1 VDNANYENEIDL
13 ELALQKAEGGE
24 SINQTIVVPKQP
36 PRLFRRG
43 SSDISETTYED
54 DEVIDLVTMLCQSKA
69 ANIMVEAIN
78 SNPRKDG
85 EPVISI
91 IKEAL
96 KGGMHVVSA
105 NKTPLAHCDDIN
117 FQEVYWELQE
127 LAAQNSVKYLH
138 ESAGKFIVCL
148 YLIVFVTACTNIC
161 YYHLFP
167 HPVMDGVPIFSLWKY
182 TMPHAKLTSIRGC
195 LNSTTTMIITRM
207 EGNLEGVGGS
217 SFQVA
222 LDICKEMGIVEADES
237 LDIDG
242 YDAAVKL
249 RALLV
254 VLSSSDEANRVIL
267 PTMDEIPKESIR
279 SLKREDIKEAY
290 ANGKKK
296 YRLVATANLIEE
308 ESNSN
313 DTPTKRWEAA
323 VRLQLI
329 EPSDPLYNLTGADA
343 SVQLSTD
350 VLGPVTVVSTN
361 PTLKDTAY
369 GLFSDII
376 RVAAEAK

>member
-1 VDNANYENEIDL
+1 
-13 ELALQKAEGGE
+13 
-24 SINQTIVVPKQP
+24 
-36 PRLFRRG
+36 
-43 SSDISETTYED
+43 
-54 DEVIDLVTMLCQSKA
+54 
-69 ANIMVEAIN
+69 
-78 SNPRKDG
+78 
-85 EPVISI
+85 
-91 IKEAL
+91 
-96 KGGMHVVSA
+96 
-105 NKTPLAHCDDIN
+105 
-117 FQEVYWELQE
+117 
-127 LAAQNSVKYLH
+127 
-138 ESAGKFIVCL
+138 
-148 YLIVFVTACTNIC
+148 
-161 YYHLFP
+161 
-167 HPVMDGVPIFSLWKY
+167 
-182 TMPHAKLTSIRGC
+182 MPHAKLTSIRGC

-207 EGNLEGVGGS
+207 EGKLERGGIGGS

-254 VLSSSDEANRVIL
+254 VLSASDEANRVIL
-267 PTMDEIPKESIR
+267 PTMDEIAKESIR

-313 DTPTKRWEAA
+313 DTPTKRWEAV